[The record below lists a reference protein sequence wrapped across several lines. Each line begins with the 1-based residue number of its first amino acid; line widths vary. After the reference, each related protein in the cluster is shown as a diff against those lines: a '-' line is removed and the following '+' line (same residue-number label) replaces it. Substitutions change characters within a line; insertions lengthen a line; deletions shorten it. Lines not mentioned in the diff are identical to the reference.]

1 MIRPGARNLITDVPS
16 ILVGNAEGHA
26 ARSGVTVVLPEAG
39 AVCAVDVRGGA
50 PGTRETDAL
59 DPAGLIE
66 VVHAMVLSGGSAFG
80 LDAAGGAMAWL
91 AARGQGFRATDA
103 RIPIVPAAILFDLHN
118 GRDKA
123 WGDLP
128 PYRELGRRACA
139 VAARD
144 FALGNAGAGLGATA
158 GHLKGGLGSGS
169 FVIERDDGEPP
180 DDRRAR
186 GGQRAR
192 RRDHAGERRVL
203 GLAGRAG
210 GRVRRPLPE
219 RRPEALAP
227 RGRAQVRARHQ
238 HHPGRGRNR
247 CRAQQDPGRA
257 ARGHG
262 RSASRARSG
271 RHTPRSTAI
280 PCSRSRPAGSRLRSP
295 PLDLA
300 RLGTLAADC
309 VSRAIARRVY
319 GATDLG
325 AMRSY
330 RSVHGAQ
337 READIK

>member
-1 MIRPGARNLITDVPS
+1 MIRPGARNLITDVPG
-16 ILVGNAEGHA
+16 ILVGNAEDHA
-26 ARSGVTVVLPEAG
+26 VRSGVSVVLPEAA
-39 AVCAVDVRGGA
+39 AVCAVDIRGGA

-66 VVHAMVLSGGSAFG
+66 VVHAVVLSGGSAFG

-91 AARGQGFRATDA
+91 AARGQGFRAADA
-103 RIPIVPAAILFDLHN
+103 RIPIVPATILFDLHN
-118 GRDKA
+118 GGDKA

-210 GRVRRPLPE
+210 GRVRRRSPSDVPRPLPLE
-219 RRPEALAP
+219 VELKSGLATNTTLAVVATDAALSKTQA
-227 RGRAQVRARHQ
+227 GRLAVMAGRHRARDPAGTHPARWRYRVRAR
-238 HHPGRGRNR
+238 
-247 CRAQQDPGRA
+247 D
-257 ARGHG
+257 
-262 RSASRARSG
+262 
-271 RHTPRSTAI
+271 
-280 PCSRSRPAGSRLRSP
+280 RPA
-295 PLDLA
+295 
-300 RLGTLAADC
+300 AAC
-309 VSRAIARRVY
+309 AAHPW
-319 GATDLG
+319 T
-325 AMRSY
+325 
-330 RSVHGAQ
+330 
-337 READIK
+337 